1 MIDVDFDNDDL
12 VALEA
17 AVLDAGNLMHASQDL
32 RPRVLEQ
39 ARMSSTQKKRNKV
52 LAVSFAAIVFLCSGL
67 FGSSDVGRQL
77 VNTVAEDSRPELAP
91 SFISSDELIASA
103 YAGWEGPGAMREWSL
118 VDAFA
123 KLQWNRWR
131 MLRRGM

>member
-1 MIDVDFDNDDL
+1 VIDVDFDNDDL

-39 ARMSSTQKKRNKV
+39 ARMSATQKKRNKIF
-52 LAVSFAAIVFLCSGL
+52 AVSFATLVFLCSAL
-67 FGSSDVGRQL
+67 LGSSDVGRQM
-77 VNTVAEDSRPELAP
+77 VNAVAEDSRTELAP
-91 SFISSDELIASA
+91 SFISSDDLIASA
-103 YAGWEGPGAMREWSL
+103 YAGWEGPVATREWSL
-118 VDAFA
+118 VDAFT
-123 KLQWNRWR
+123 KLQCNRRR